1 MNKLYAAP
9 MEGLT
14 GYLWRQVHAALFGP
28 ADKYFTPFLSP
39 NATRTFQR
47 KELDEIDPA
56 HNAGLYVVP
65 QLLTNR
71 AEHFLWAAGELY
83 ARGYREI
90 NFNLG
95 CPAGTV
101 AAKRKGS
108 GLLAYPQ
115 ELDRCLEEI
124 FAGLPRGMSVSVK
137 TRIGKNDP
145 AEWPGLLAIYRKY
158 PLSELIVHPRIQKE
172 FYKGVPHRDAWA
184 AVSGPWPAVYNG
196 DIFTPEDAAVL
207 CRDYPGTDAV
217 MLGRGLMRDPALLR
231 HLRGGPAASAQ
242 ELRTYHDRLLEA
254 YRQRLSGDQPVMHRM
269 WSCGPTCPPDSP
281 SRSRISSVCARQR
294 TSPNTGPPWTPC
306 SGSSDIQHKRQHR
319 KPGVSGAVFFTPS
332 WGCYTSPSASQTAAS
347 AGASSGPGT
356 AKTAASPGRCPPG

>member
-39 NATRTFQR
+39 NATHTFQR

-115 ELDRCLEEI
+115 ELDHCLEEI

-145 AEWPGLLAIYRKY
+145 AEWPGLLTIYRKY

-184 AVSGPWPAVYNG
+184 AVSGPWLAVYNG
-196 DIFTPEDAAVL
+196 DIFTPEDAAA
-207 CRDYPGTDAV
+207 C
-217 MLGRGLMRDPALLR
+217 ALR
-231 HLRGGPAASAQ
+231 ETEE
-242 ELRTYHDRLLEA
+242 ELA
-254 YRQRLSGDQPVMHRM
+254 IP
-269 WSCGPTCPPDSP
+269 
-281 SRSRISSVCARQR
+281 
-294 TSPNTGPPWTPC
+294 
-306 SGSSDIQHKRQHR
+306 
-319 KPGVSGAVFFTPS
+319 
-332 WGCYTSPSASQTAAS
+332 
-347 AGASSGPGT
+347 
-356 AKTAASPGRCPPG
+356 

>member
-95 CPAGTV
+95 CPAGTE

-115 ELDRCLEEI
+115 ELDHCLEEI

-196 DIFTPEDAAVL
+196 DIFTPEDAAAL
-207 CRDYPGTDAV
+207 FRDFPGTNAV

-231 HLRGGPAASAQ
+231 RLRGGPDASAQ

-254 YRQRLSGDQPVMHRM
+254 YRCLL
-269 WSCGPTCPPDSP
+269 
-281 SRSRISSVCARQR
+281 
-294 TSPNTGPPWTPC
+294 
-306 SGSSDIQHKRQHR
+306 
-319 KPGVSGAVFFTPS
+319 
-332 WGCYTSPSASQTAAS
+332 YTSPSPRDR
-347 AGASSGPGT
+347 G
-356 AKTAASPGRCPPG
+356 

>member
-115 ELDRCLEEI
+115 ELDHCLEEI

-158 PLSELIVHPRIQKE
+158 PLSELIIHPRIQKE
-172 FYKGVPHRDAWA
+172 FYKGTVHRDAFTRA
-184 AVSGPWPAVYNG
+184 LATYPGRLVYNG
-196 DIFTPEDAAVL
+196 DLFTVAEAEDF
-207 CRDYPGTDAV
+207 CRQYPQVRAV
-217 MLGRGLMRDPALLR
+217 MLGRGLVADPALGR
-231 HLRGGPAASAQ
+231 RLRGGAAASRQ
-242 ELRTYHDRLLEA
+242 ELEAFHHRLLA
-254 YRQRLSGDQPVMHRM
+254 DYRRRLSGDTPVLHRM
-269 WSCGPTCPPDSP
+269 RELW
-281 SRSRISSVCARQR
+281 
-294 TSPNTGPPWTPC
+294 NYL
-306 SGSSDIQHKRQHR
+306 SGSFDGAERELKAIR
-319 KPGVSGAVFFTPS
+319 KARTLAEYQAAAQRLLGDCPLRENAVIET
-332 WGCYTSPSASQTAAS
+332 
-347 AGASSGPGT
+347 
-356 AKTAASPGRCPPG
+356 

>member
-115 ELDRCLEEI
+115 ELDHCLEEI

-196 DIFTPEDAAVL
+196 DIFTPEDAAAL
-207 CRDYPGTDAV
+207 FRDYPGTDAA

-231 HLRGGPAASAQ
+231 RLRGGPAASAQ

-254 YRQRLSGDQPVMHRM
+254 YRHRLSGDQPVMHRM
-269 WSCGPTCPPDSP
+269 WELW
-281 SRSRISSVCARQR
+281 A
-294 TSPNTGPPWTPC
+294 
-306 SGSSDIQHKRQHR
+306 
-319 KPGVSGAVFFTPS
+319 
-332 WGCYTSPSASQTAAS
+332 YLS
-347 AGASSGPGT
+347 AGFTRPEPYLKRMRK
-356 AKTAASPGRCPPG
+356 AKNLSEYRAAVDALFREQRYTT

>member
-115 ELDRCLEEI
+115 ELDHCLEEI

-172 FYKGVPHRDAWA
+172 FY
-184 AVSGPWPAVYNG
+184 
-196 DIFTPEDAAVL
+196 
-207 CRDYPGTDAV
+207 
-217 MLGRGLMRDPALLR
+217 
-231 HLRGGPAASAQ
+231 
-242 ELRTYHDRLLEA
+242 
-254 YRQRLSGDQPVMHRM
+254 LSLIH
-269 WSCGPTCPPDSP
+269 
-281 SRSRISSVCARQR
+281 I
-294 TSPNTGPPWTPC
+294 
-306 SGSSDIQHKRQHR
+306 
-319 KPGVSGAVFFTPS
+319 
-332 WGCYTSPSASQTAAS
+332 
-347 AGASSGPGT
+347 
-356 AKTAASPGRCPPG
+356 

>member
-28 ADKYFTPFLSP
+28 ADKYFTPFLAP

-90 NFNLG
+90 NLNLG

-108 GLLAYPQ
+108 GLSPG
-115 ELDRCLEEI
+115 
-124 FAGLPRGMSVSVK
+124 AGSLSGGDLRG
-137 TRIGKNDP
+137 
-145 AEWPGLLAIYRKY
+145 AAPGDVR
-158 PLSELIVHPRIQKE
+158 VRQD
-172 FYKGVPHRDAWA
+172 PHR
-184 AVSGPWPAVYNG
+184 
-196 DIFTPEDAAVL
+196 E
-207 CRDYPGTDAV
+207 
-217 MLGRGLMRDPALLR
+217 
-231 HLRGGPAASAQ
+231 
-242 ELRTYHDRLLEA
+242 
-254 YRQRLSGDQPVMHRM
+254 
-269 WSCGPTCPPDSP
+269 
-281 SRSRISSVCARQR
+281 
-294 TSPNTGPPWTPC
+294 
-306 SGSSDIQHKRQHR
+306 K
-319 KPGVSGAVFFTPS
+319 
-332 WGCYTSPSASQTAAS
+332 
-347 AGASSGPGT
+347 
-356 AKTAASPGRCPPG
+356 

>member
-115 ELDRCLEEI
+115 ELDHCLEEI
-124 FAGLPRGMSVSVK
+124 FAGLPWGMSVSVK

-184 AVSGPWPAVYNG
+184 ALSGPWPAVYNG
-196 DIFTPEDAAVL
+196 DIFTPEDAAAL
-207 CRDYPGTDAV
+207 CRDYPGTDAA

-231 HLRGGPAASAQ
+231 RLRGGPAASAQ

-254 YRQRLSGDQPVMHRM
+254 YRRLRPAELRAGFCLAGPHREDLEVLLDGQPADQPVMHRM
-269 WSCGPTCPPDSP
+269 WELW
-281 SRSRISSVCARQR
+281 A
-294 TSPNTGPPWTPC
+294 
-306 SGSSDIQHKRQHR
+306 
-319 KPGVSGAVFFTPS
+319 
-332 WGCYTSPSASQTAAS
+332 YLS
-347 AGASSGPGT
+347 AGFTRPEPYLKRMRK
-356 AKTAASPGRCPPG
+356 AKNLPEYRAAVDALFREQKPD

>member
-39 NATRTFQR
+39 NATCTFQR

-115 ELDRCLEEI
+115 ELDHCLEEI

-184 AVSGPWPAVYNG
+184 
-196 DIFTPEDAAVL
+196 
-207 CRDYPGTDAV
+207 R
-217 MLGRGLMRDPALLR
+217 
-231 HLRGGPAASAQ
+231 
-242 ELRTYHDRLLEA
+242 
-254 YRQRLSGDQPVMHRM
+254 
-269 WSCGPTCPPDSP
+269 
-281 SRSRISSVCARQR
+281 
-294 TSPNTGPPWTPC
+294 
-306 SGSSDIQHKRQHR
+306 
-319 KPGVSGAVFFTPS
+319 
-332 WGCYTSPSASQTAAS
+332 
-347 AGASSGPGT
+347 
-356 AKTAASPGRCPPG
+356 

>member
-115 ELDRCLEEI
+115 ELDHCLEEI

-158 PLSELIVHPRIQKE
+158 LLSELIVHPRIQKE

-184 AVSGPWPAVYNG
+184 AVAGPWPAVYNG
-196 DIFTPEDAAVL
+196 DIFTPEDAAAL

-231 HLRGGPAASAQ
+231 RLRGGPAASAQ

-269 WSCGPTCPPDSP
+269 WELW
-281 SRSRISSVCARQR
+281 A
-294 TSPNTGPPWTPC
+294 
-306 SGSSDIQHKRQHR
+306 
-319 KPGVSGAVFFTPS
+319 
-332 WGCYTSPSASQTAAS
+332 YLS
-347 AGASSGPGT
+347 AGFTQPEPYLKRMRK
-356 AKTAASPGRCPPG
+356 AKNLPEYRAAVDALFREQRYTT

>member
-101 AAKRKGS
+101 AA
-108 GLLAYPQ
+108 
-115 ELDRCLEEI
+115 
-124 FAGLPRGMSVSVK
+124 
-137 TRIGKNDP
+137 
-145 AEWPGLLAIYRKY
+145 
-158 PLSELIVHPRIQKE
+158 
-172 FYKGVPHRDAWA
+172 
-184 AVSGPWPAVYNG
+184 
-196 DIFTPEDAAVL
+196 
-207 CRDYPGTDAV
+207 
-217 MLGRGLMRDPALLR
+217 
-231 HLRGGPAASAQ
+231 
-242 ELRTYHDRLLEA
+242 
-254 YRQRLSGDQPVMHRM
+254 
-269 WSCGPTCPPDSP
+269 
-281 SRSRISSVCARQR
+281 
-294 TSPNTGPPWTPC
+294 
-306 SGSSDIQHKRQHR
+306 
-319 KPGVSGAVFFTPS
+319 
-332 WGCYTSPSASQTAAS
+332 
-347 AGASSGPGT
+347 
-356 AKTAASPGRCPPG
+356 

>member
-9 MEGLT
+9 REGLT

-145 AEWPGLLAIYRKY
+145 AEWPGLL
-158 PLSELIVHPRIQKE
+158 
-172 FYKGVPHRDAWA
+172 
-184 AVSGPWPAVYNG
+184 
-196 DIFTPEDAAVL
+196 
-207 CRDYPGTDAV
+207 
-217 MLGRGLMRDPALLR
+217 
-231 HLRGGPAASAQ
+231 
-242 ELRTYHDRLLEA
+242 EA

-269 WSCGPTCPPDSP
+269 WELW
-281 SRSRISSVCARQR
+281 A
-294 TSPNTGPPWTPC
+294 
-306 SGSSDIQHKRQHR
+306 
-319 KPGVSGAVFFTPS
+319 
-332 WGCYTSPSASQTAAS
+332 YLS
-347 AGASSGPGT
+347 AGFTRPEPYLKRMRK
-356 AKTAASPGRCPPG
+356 AKNLSEYRSAVDALFREQRYTT

>member
-39 NATRTFQR
+39 NATCTFQR

-83 ARGYREI
+83 PGAIGRSTSTWAVRRAPWPPSARARACWPIPRSWIAVWRRSSQGC
-90 NFNLG
+90 LG
-95 CPAGTV
+95 
-101 AAKRKGS
+101 
-108 GLLAYPQ
+108 
-115 ELDRCLEEI
+115 
-124 FAGLPRGMSVSVK
+124 GMSVSVK

-196 DIFTPEDAAVL
+196 DIFTPKDAAAL
-207 CRDYPGTDAV
+207 CQDYPGTDAA

-231 HLRGGPAASAQ
+231 RLRGGPAASAQ

-269 WSCGPTCPPDSP
+269 WELW
-281 SRSRISSVCARQR
+281 A
-294 TSPNTGPPWTPC
+294 
-306 SGSSDIQHKRQHR
+306 
-319 KPGVSGAVFFTPS
+319 
-332 WGCYTSPSASQTAAS
+332 YLS
-347 AGASSGPGT
+347 AGFTRPEPYLKRMRK
-356 AKTAASPGRCPPG
+356 AKNLPEYRAAVDALFREQRYTT

>member
-108 GLLAYPQ
+108 G
-115 ELDRCLEEI
+115 
-124 FAGLPRGMSVSVK
+124 AGPLPGGDLRRTAPGDVRV
-137 TRIGKNDP
+137 RQDP
-145 AEWPGLLAIYRKY
+145 HWEK
-158 PLSELIVHPRIQKE
+158 
-172 FYKGVPHRDAWA
+172 
-184 AVSGPWPAVYNG
+184 
-196 DIFTPEDAAVL
+196 
-207 CRDYPGTDAV
+207 
-217 MLGRGLMRDPALLR
+217 
-231 HLRGGPAASAQ
+231 
-242 ELRTYHDRLLEA
+242 
-254 YRQRLSGDQPVMHRM
+254 
-269 WSCGPTCPPDSP
+269 
-281 SRSRISSVCARQR
+281 
-294 TSPNTGPPWTPC
+294 
-306 SGSSDIQHKRQHR
+306 
-319 KPGVSGAVFFTPS
+319 
-332 WGCYTSPSASQTAAS
+332 
-347 AGASSGPGT
+347 
-356 AKTAASPGRCPPG
+356 

>member
-115 ELDRCLEEI
+115 ELDHCLEEI

-137 TRIGKNDP
+137 TRIGKNAP
-145 AEWPGLLAIYRKY
+145 ATPGSRR
-158 PLSELIVHPRIQKE
+158 S
-172 FYKGVPHRDAWA
+172 
-184 AVSGPWPAVYNG
+184 
-196 DIFTPEDAAVL
+196 FTRASPT
-207 CRDYPGTDAV
+207 GT
-217 MLGRGLMRDPALLR
+217 P
-231 HLRGGPAASAQ
+231 
-242 ELRTYHDRLLEA
+242 
-254 YRQRLSGDQPVMHRM
+254 
-269 WSCGPTCPPDSP
+269 
-281 SRSRISSVCARQR
+281 
-294 TSPNTGPPWTPC
+294 GPPYPAPGRRCITATFSRRRTPPPC
-306 SGSSDIQHKRQHR
+306 AGIIPERTR
-319 KPGVSGAVFFTPS
+319 RC
-332 WGCYTSPSASQTAAS
+332 W
-347 AGASSGPGT
+347 AGA
-356 AKTAASPGRCPPG
+356 

>member
-101 AAKRKGS
+101 AASAR
-108 GLLAYPQ
+108 ARACWP
-115 ELDRCLEEI
+115 I
-124 FAGLPRGMSVSVK
+124 PRSWTTAWRRSSP
-137 TRIGKNDP
+137 DC
-145 AEWPGLLAIYRKY
+145 PG
-158 PLSELIVHPRIQKE
+158 
-172 FYKGVPHRDAWA
+172 G
-184 AVSGPWPAVYNG
+184 
-196 DIFTPEDAAVL
+196 
-207 CRDYPGTDAV
+207 
-217 MLGRGLMRDPALLR
+217 
-231 HLRGGPAASAQ
+231 
-242 ELRTYHDRLLEA
+242 
-254 YRQRLSGDQPVMHRM
+254 
-269 WSCGPTCPPDSP
+269 CPCP
-281 SRSRISSVCARQR
+281 SRPASGKMTRPSGRACWRSIASI
-294 TSPNTGPPWTPC
+294 PC
-306 SGSSDIQHKRQHR
+306 RS
-319 KPGVSGAVFFTPS
+319 
-332 WGCYTSPSASQTAAS
+332 
-347 AGASSGPGT
+347 
-356 AKTAASPGRCPPG
+356 